1 MSHTNS
7 TANYNLPQFI
17 GTDKPAW
24 LTDVNGAMSAI
35 DTQMKANADANTTT
49 AGDLT
54 TLAGRVTTAEG
65 NITTLGSQLST
76 TANVASSASTTA
88 TNAKNKADGIEE
100 YLNINS
106 FNDLTVSANRGTI
119 SNSKMKSATNTA
131 GSFGKVYGIVDING
145 AGGTS
150 SLVITL
156 SDTGLRPT
164 TAITIN
170 SGCMFTSYTSGGF
183 NYMEVADMT
192 INTNGTVTITIPVS
206 TATTIVRAM
215 ITPYV
220 IFAQDFGD

>member
-1 MSHTNS
+1 MSHTNT

-17 GTDKPAW
+17 GTDKPSW
-24 LTDVNGAMSAI
+24 LTDVNGAMTSI

-49 AGDLT
+49 AGNVTSLT
-54 TLAGRVTTAEG
+54 ERVTTAEG

-88 TNAKNKADGIEE
+88 TNANTKANALEA
-100 YLNINS
+100 YFNINTFS
-106 FNDLTVSANRGTI
+106 DLTVSANRGTI
-119 SNSKMKSATNTA
+119 SNSKMKSAINA
-131 GSFGKVYGIVDING
+131 SGSFGKVYGIVDING

-150 SLVITL
+150 PLVITL
-156 SDTGLRPT
+156 SDTGMRPA

-170 SGCMFTSYTSGGF
+170 SGAMFTVYDSRGF
-183 NYMEVADMT
+183 RYMEVADMT
-192 INTNGTVTITIPVS
+192 ISTNGTVTISIPVQ
-206 TATTIVRAM
+206 ADYTIVRCM